1 MGFWTPSLPIRRK
14 TERRTETASGQST
27 GLWLSDL
34 TVRRSYGKY
43 CKKVGGKGKR
53 GPGGCRYSA
62 TQSCSLALPIRH
74 TLEHSSSPGTRLSP
88 FPAGPSSPVLPVS
101 SLSALLAAKRSKAS
115 QRGTDAAPTKLPAS
129 CIALPCPVV
138 LPCLAPLGL
147 TSSWLRRVQL
157 PRRSK
162 TLQRLPKE

>member
-43 CKKVGGKGKR
+43 CKKVRGKGKR
-53 GPGGCRYSA
+53 GPGGVGIPA

-88 FPAGPSSPVLPVS
+88 FPAGSSSPVLPVS
-101 SLSALLAAKRSKAS
+101 SLSALLAAKRSKAKGGLTLRPPS
-115 QRGTDAAPTKLPAS
+115 YLLAASPSPAL
-129 CIALPCPVV
+129 LPCPA
-138 LPCLAPLGL
+138 LLLWA
-147 TSSWLRRVQL
+147 
-157 PRRSK
+157 
-162 TLQRLPKE
+162 